1 MNHSFLYQNNQN
13 YRDQKLYSK
22 LNEVGIQFEWIPPHS
37 TLLQAEEKR
46 ARNSVPKCLAV
57 GAS

>member
-22 LNEVGIQFEWIPPHS
+22 LNEVGIQFEWIP
-37 TLLQAEEKR
+37 
-46 ARNSVPKCLAV
+46 LAKIKLYQKL
-57 GAS
+57 